1 MSTMTRNIKK
11 AFRSIFSKKTNNAIR
26 IVSLGIG
33 LAVGLVLIAKVCFEQ
48 NYENFYPDNER
59 IYMLQE
65 NVNRTNDAAIQ
76 YPCVSGGVAPGMK
89 AEIPQVEAA
98 TRLTHLASN
107 AVFSTTEKKRLTAN
121 FILADNCLFDVLP
134 RPVLSGN
141 AKQILSQ
148 PMYAMVSRS
157 VAEKMGKNASEVIGE
172 AIRMD
177 EWPDNTIIIGG
188 VFEDV
193 PQNSEFGYDIVV
205 SLPSIGKFMWDGSEN
220 WLGNDRYCAFVK
232 LTKGTNPQSLATPMA
247 NMQKRH
253 QDLEEMA
260 KAGSSVFY
268 TLHLITDLHRNSSEV
283 KRMSVLLALLA
294 FAVLFTAALNYILVT
309 LSSLVKRSKEMAV
322 YKCFGAGQK
331 EIGAI
336 ILYETFVCL
345 ILALLIAS
353 TFILCSRS
361 SIEEILNAP
370 LKALFSAQ
378 SILWLLSICAAVFIL
393 ATAVPA
399 RIFAQIPLSSVFR
412 NFKESRRKWK
422 LALLCLQFIATAF
435 LITLLVIIGRQY
447 NFMINDNPGYTY
459 DKMAYCYLKGASP
472 TGKLKAIDALKTL
485 PQVESVA
492 TCSTLPVEG
501 ASGNNVREP
510 GKDVELFNIADLY
523 EADSNYLSLM
533 EIPLV
538 DGRDFQPNIADS
550 TQVLIS
556 QKMADR
562 LSSQLHWNNG
572 VVGKSIFVTSHNV
585 VTIVGVYR
593 DFRIGSISR
602 EDQRPSAL
610 FYRKIPSDYL
620 MIRFRSMNSESLSL
634 AKHTLENVLPEKDI
648 VVTPYKTNILDT
660 YKPSRL
666 FRNAVM
672 IGVIVTLII
681 VLAGLIGY
689 VLDEINRRGAE
700 IAIRKV
706 NGASAKEILTLFIAD
721 ILRMAI
727 PALLVG
733 EVVAAISAGKWL
745 ENFSTKAPISPLLY
759 VGCSLIV
766 LAIIVSAV
774 TIAAYR
780 TAIKNPVDALKHD

>member
-1 MSTMTRNIKK
+1 MRRNIKK
-11 AFRSIFSKKTNNAIR
+11 AFRSIFSKGTNNAIR

-48 NYENFYPDNER
+48 NYENFYPDSER
-59 IYMLQE
+59 IYLIQE
-65 NVNRTNDAAIQ
+65 NINRTNDAPKQ
-76 YPCVSGGVAPGMK
+76 YPTVSGGVALGMK
-89 AEIPQVEAA
+89 AEIPQVETA
-98 TRLTHLASN
+98 TRLTQLASN
-107 AVFSTTEKKRLTAN
+107 AVFITTSKKRLTAN

-141 AKQILSQ
+141 AKQTLSQ

-157 VAEKMGKNASEVIGE
+157 TAKKIGKNTSEIIGE
-172 AIRMD
+172 SIRMD
-177 EWPDNTIIIGG
+177 EWPENTIIIGG
-188 VFEDV
+188 VFEDI
-193 PQNSEFGYDIVV
+193 PKNSEFGYDIVV
-205 SLPSIGKFMWDGSEN
+205 SLASISKFMWDGSEY

-232 LTKGTNPQSLATPMA
+232 LTKGTNPQALAIPMA

-260 KAGSSVFY
+260 KAGSSIFY
-268 TLHLITDLHRNSSEV
+268 SLHPITELHRNSSEV
-283 KRMSVLLALLA
+283 KRMTVLLALLA

-309 LSSLVKRSKEMAV
+309 LSSLVKRSKEIAV

-331 EIGAI
+331 EIAGI
-336 ILYETFVCL
+336 ILSETLVCL

-353 TFILCSRS
+353 VFILCSRG

-370 LKALFSAQ
+370 LSALFSLQ
-378 SILWLLSICAAVFIL
+378 SMLWLLSICLTVFIL
-393 ATAVPA
+393 VAVVPA
-399 RIFAQIPLSSVFR
+399 RIFAHIPLSSVFR

-422 LALLCLQFIATAF
+422 LALLFLQFIATAF
-435 LITLLVIIGRQY
+435 LITLLVIIGQQY
-447 NFMINDNPGYTY
+447 NFMINDNPGYKY
-459 DKMAYCYLKGASP
+459 DKLAYCYLKGASP
-472 TGKLKAIDALKTL
+472 VGKQKAINALKALPKVDA
-485 PQVESVA
+485 VA

-533 EIPLV
+533 QIPLV
-538 DGRDFQPNIADS
+538 DGRDVQPNMADS

-556 QKMADR
+556 KKMADR
-562 LSSQLHWNNG
+562 LISQLHWNSG

-585 VTIVGVYR
+585 VTIAGVYR
-593 DFRIGSISR
+593 NFRIGSISR

-610 FYRKIPSDYL
+610 FYRKVPSDYL
-620 MIRFRSMNSESLSL
+620 MIRFRNMNSESLL
-634 AKHTLENVLPEKDI
+634 QATHILQTVLPEKDI
-648 VVTPYKTNILDT
+648 VVTPYKADMLDA

-706 NGASAKEILTLFIAD
+706 NGASAKEILRLFIAD
-721 ILRMAI
+721 ILRMAL

-733 EVVAAISAGKWL
+733 EVLAAISAGKWL
-745 ENFSTKAPISPLLY
+745 ENFSIQAPISPMLY
-759 VGCSLIV
+759 VECSLLV
-766 LAIIVSAV
+766 LTIIVSAV
-774 TIAAYR
+774 AIAAYR
-780 TAIKNPVDALKHD
+780 TAVKNPAEALKHD